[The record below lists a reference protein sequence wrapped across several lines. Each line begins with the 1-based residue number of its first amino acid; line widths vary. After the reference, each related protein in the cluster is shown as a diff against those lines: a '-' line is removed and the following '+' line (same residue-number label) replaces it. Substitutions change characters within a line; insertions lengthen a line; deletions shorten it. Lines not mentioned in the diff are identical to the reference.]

1 MDERGGGSRMVAND
15 QPELAPKPGPEI
27 ARPVDRENFDQRWS
41 DEQQRTNENQQ
52 ERSGDFERGDDY
64 SR

>member
-1 MDERGGGSRMVAND
+1 MVAND
-15 QPELAPKPGPEI
+15 QPVLEPKPAPEI
-27 ARPVDRENFDQRWS
+27 ARAVDRESFDDRW
-41 DEQQRTNENQQ
+41 DKEQQRADEVQQ